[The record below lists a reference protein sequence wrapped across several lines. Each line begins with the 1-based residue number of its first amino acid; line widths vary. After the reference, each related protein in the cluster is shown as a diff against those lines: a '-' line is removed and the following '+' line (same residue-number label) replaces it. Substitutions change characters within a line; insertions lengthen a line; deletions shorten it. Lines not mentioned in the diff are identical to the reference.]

1 MTPNKFGVKMMKK
14 LYISLTVAV
23 LVLLTVF
30 IFIKETGNKSQ
41 FYAEEAFKTIE
52 ADDFSE
58 EIYIY
63 STIQKDQEDKFQS
76 LWGSVITYLDMR
88 SNNPIISYDK
98 DGSKKE
104 ERQTDNGS
112 IFVDFTKTERTD
124 SFDIYV
130 NISTSD
136 NTINLEKYMAQL
148 EIIFNAERLKNE
160 VTLSIK
166 GSKIGRLNN
175 EDIFNIKSMLLK
187 NYNASLVSEFKEENV
202 YSLTAYSKDLG
213 RFVRVGGKK
222 VNLNF
227 AVRYSE
233 VEDKSYIYLAN
244 PVIRTEI

>member
-1 MTPNKFGVKMMKK
+1 MMKK
-14 LYISLTVAV
+14 VYISLVLAV
-23 LVLLTVF
+23 LTALA
-30 IFIKETGNKSQ
+30 IFFVIKENSEKGEFN
-41 FYAEEAFKTIE
+41 AVEAFKTIE
-52 ADDFSE
+52 ADNYTE

-63 STIQKDQEDKFQS
+63 STLPKAQEEKFQS
-76 LWGSVITYLDMR
+76 IWGKVITYFDMR
-88 SNNPIISYDK
+88 SNNAIVSYDK
-98 DGSKKE
+98 DGSEKE

-112 IFVDFTKTERTD
+112 IFVDFTKTERKD
-124 SFDIYV
+124 SYDIYV

-136 NTINLEKYMAQL
+136 STVNLEKYMAQL
-148 EIIFNAERLKNE
+148 EIIFNDERLKNE

-166 GSKIGRLNN
+166 GSKLGRLNN

-187 NYNASLVSEFKEENV
+187 NYNAGLVSEYKEANV
-202 YSLTAYSKDLG
+202 YSFTAYSKDLG
-213 RFVRVGGKK
+213 RFVRIGGKK